1 MTIFIGLLLFIF
13 LGEGKT
19 DFPFDNVIFSQNF
32 ESDFLELS
40 HPDEFLP
47 GWSANELRL
56 SNSRVFKAEGLGR
69 NESAA
74 LAAQPISTFD
84 AEIIV
89 QLTISDLK
97 EPEVRFWARSLRNG
111 SGDRSA
117 DVFISWRTD
126 NSSDFTQR
134 RRLGEVNEF
143 RNEDQEYREFQL
155 EIPEDFKEEEFLFL
169 KFEIEY
175 GEGSGS
181 CARWFIDDFKFG
193 DFEEDTSSPMVSEIL
208 GYDESEVLIS
218 YSESIDPIFGQ
229 FLINY
234 RLNDIEPVEA
244 KLDGDSLVVLTF
256 SESLKNGET
265 YSLQVLQV
273 PDLSGNFLSD
283 TTVTFT
289 FFDPTA
295 IPKKELVINEIMP
308 APKPDLD
315 LPNVEYVE
323 LYHAGEYD
331 FRLGNLRWR
340 SRRTETILPEY
351 WLKPGE
357 YLLLTKESDE
367 GEMVEYGNLLG
378 LDDWPSLLNSG
389 EELTLS
395 DDIGNVIDKLSYN
408 SSSWKDSDL
417 ANSGVSLEVINPFL
431 LCDQSESLIPSIDP
445 LRGTPGIQNSVFDLS
460 PDIESPELIFWQFE
474 SAKILYLLFSESLI
488 EDVNLESFEFS
499 GEFLVDSI
507 DVQGAGIRIFFLE
520 DFPENQLEMLRLIG
534 LRDCSGNLFDET
546 LEIEILRPSLA
557 LKGDVILNE
566 LLFNPQTGD
575 PKFVELYNKRDKYL
589 EIGSWSLA
597 NLDELGEIDQAQ
609 RLSENSLVIPPL
621 GFLAVSTDTIK
632 LKSRYTLSAR
642 GNFHQI
648 NRLPSYPISGGEVV
662 LLDTSN
668 NSVEIFSYD
677 EDIHHPL
684 LRDSKGVSLE
694 RIDPNSQAD
703 RDGVWQSAS
712 GIEEF
717 ATPGRKNSQIY
728 SNEFEDEIIS
738 IDPEV
743 FDPEGS
749 NGQTFTSISY
759 RLEEPGWF
767 GTFSMY
773 DLAGRQIQVLAQ
785 NQLLGSQGL
794 FTWTGTDAQ
803 GKKSKVGYY
812 ILLVELYHPDGRTQ
826 LIKKTIVIAQSM

>member
-13 LGEGKT
+13 LGEGKP
-19 DFPFDNVIFSQNF
+19 DYPFDNVIFSQNF
-32 ESDFLELS
+32 DSDFLELS

-47 GWSANELRL
+47 GWSANEVRL
-56 SNSRVFKAEGLGR
+56 SNSRVFKAVGLGR

-84 AEIIV
+84 AEIMV
-89 QLTISDLK
+89 QLPISGLK
-97 EPEVRFWARSLRNG
+97 ESEVRFWARSLRNG
-111 SGDRSA
+111 SGDRPA
-117 DVFISWRTD
+117 EVFISWGTD
-126 NSSDFTQR
+126 YSTDFTLR
-134 RRLGEVNEF
+134 SRLGEVNEF
-143 RNEDQEYREFQL
+143 RNEDQEYREFHL

-193 DFEEDTSSPMVSEIL
+193 EFEDDTSSPVVRQIL
-208 GYDESEVLIS
+208 GYDESELLIS
-218 YSESIDPIFGQ
+218 YSESIDPIFGE

-234 RLNDIEPVEA
+234 RLNDVEPVEA
-244 KLDGDSLVVLTF
+244 KLDNDSLVVLTF
-256 SESLKNGET
+256 SEPLKNGET

-283 TTVTFT
+283 TTLSFT

-295 IPKKELVINEIMP
+295 IPHKGLVINEIMP
-308 APKPDLD
+308 APKADLD

-331 FRLGNLRWR
+331 FRLENLIWK
-340 SRRTETILPEY
+340 SSRTETILPEY

-357 YLLLTKESDE
+357 YLLLIRESDKE
-367 GEMVEYGNLLG
+367 EMVDYGNVLG

-395 DDIGNVIDKLSYN
+395 DDRENVIDELSYN
-408 SSSWKDSDL
+408 SGSWKDSDL

-431 LCDQSESLIPSIDP
+431 LCDQSESLIPSVDP
-445 LRGTPGIQNSVFDLS
+445 LRGTPGIQNSVFDIS
-460 PDIESPELIFWQFE
+460 PDIEAPELILWRFE
-474 SAKILYLLFSESLI
+474 SAKILSLLFSESLAN
-488 EDVNLESFEFS
+488 DVSLESFEFS
-499 GEFLVDSI
+499 GGFLIDS
-507 DVQGAGIRIFFLE
+507 VLLQGTGIQINFLE
-520 DFPENQLEMLRLIG
+520 DYPENQLEMLRLIG
-534 LRDCSGNLFDET
+534 LRDCSGNVFDET

-566 LLFNPQTGD
+566 LLFNPRTGD

-597 NLDELGEIDQAQ
+597 SLDEFGEIDQAR

-662 LLDTSN
+662 LIDTSN
-668 NSVEIFSYD
+668 DPVEVFSYN

-694 RIDPNSQAD
+694 RIDPNSQVD

-712 GIEEF
+712 GMEEF
-717 ATPGRKNSQIY
+717 ATPGRKNSQIFL
-728 SNEFEDEIIS
+728 NEFDEEVIS

-759 RLEEPGWF
+759 RLKDPGWF
-767 GTFSMY
+767 GSFSIY
-773 DLAGRQIQVLAQ
+773 DLAGRQIQVLTQ
-785 NQLLGSQGL
+785 NQLLGSQGI